1 MNRNNI
7 IKHVELWKSKLGSYN
22 KVAEKCSISSTAL
35 SLLLSGKYGAKE
47 TTLLQTIATALN
59 YKESDWQLVR
69 TIGNYTSIKQ
79 AATDAK
85 QESMWFA
92 IANKAGSGKTGA
104 LEDIFNQDTTGSII
118 FIQAE
123 EWSGRQFLMKIIAK
137 TIGENTL
144 KGKYKTLSE
153 LTDIVTNYFN
163 EMSFENP
170 VLLIDE
176 ADKLKPAAF
185 RTLIP
190 IFNRT
195 EDRLGLIM
203 SGTENLE
210 KELKAG
216 VRLSKKGFDEV
227 ESRIGRKYINLKG
240 ATEKEVFQIC
250 EANGVTDELVKLQ
263 IWNEIE
269 KVKKPTLVKTA
280 NGQKEI
286 LIEYAEDFRRLKRLI
301 KRERLLNRNAA

>member
-22 KVAEKCSISSTAL
+22 KVAEKCGISGTAL

-47 TTLLQTIATALN
+47 TAILQTIAAALN
-59 YKESDWQLVR
+59 FKESDWQLVR
-69 TIGNYTSIKQ
+69 TIGNYTKIMQ
-79 AATDAK
+79 AFNDAK

-92 IANKAGSGKTGA
+92 IANKAGSGKTGT
-104 LEDIFNQDTTGSII
+104 LEDVFNQDQTGSVI

-123 EWSGRQFLMKIIAK
+123 EWNGRQFLMKIIAK
-137 TIGENTL
+137 TVGEATL

-170 VLLIDE
+170 VILIDE

-227 ESRIGRKYINLKG
+227 ESRIGRKYINLHG
-240 ATEKEVFQIC
+240 ATEKEVQQIC
-250 EANGVTDELVKLQ
+250 QANGVSCELTQVK
-263 IWNEIE
+263 IWDEIE
-269 KVKKPTLVKTA
+269 KVKKPTIVRTQ
-280 NGQKEI
+280 NGEKEI

-301 KRERLLNRNAA
+301 KRERLLNRNVA

>member
-22 KVAEKCSISSTAL
+22 KVAEKCGISGTAL
-35 SLLLSGKYGAKE
+35 SLLLSSKYGAKE
-47 TTLLQTIATALN
+47 TALLQTIAAALN

-69 TIGNYTSIKQ
+69 TIGNYTKIMQ
-79 AATDAK
+79 AFNDAK

-92 IANKAGSGKTGA
+92 IANKAGSGKTGT
-104 LEDIFNQDTTGSII
+104 LEDVFNQDQTGSVT

-137 TIGENTL
+137 TVGEATL

-153 LTDIVTNYFN
+153 LTDIVANYFN

-227 ESRIGRKYINLKG
+227 ESRIGRKYINLHG
-240 ATEKEVFQIC
+240 ATEKEVHQIC
-250 EANGVTDELVKLQ
+250 QTNGVSCELTQAK
-263 IWNEIE
+263 IWGEIE
-269 KVKKPTLVKTA
+269 KVKKPTIVRTQ
-280 NGQKEI
+280 NGEKEI

-301 KRERLLNRNAA
+301 KRERLLNRNMA

>member
-22 KVAEKCSISSTAL
+22 KVAEKCGISGTAL

-47 TTLLQTIATALN
+47 TALLQTIASALN

-69 TIGNYTSIKQ
+69 TIGNYTKIMQ
-79 AATDAK
+79 AFNDAK

-92 IANKAGSGKTGA
+92 IANKAGSGKTGT
-104 LEDIFNQDTTGSII
+104 LEDIFNQDHTGSVT

-137 TIGENTL
+137 TIGEGVL
-144 KGKYKTLSE
+144 KGKYKTLSQ
-153 LTDIVTNYFN
+153 LTDIISNYFN
-163 EMSFENP
+163 EMSFDNP
-170 VLLIDE
+170 ILLIDE

-227 ESRIGRKYINLKG
+227 ESRIGRKYINLHG
-240 ATEKEVFQIC
+240 ATQKEVCQIC
-250 EANGVTDELVKLQ
+250 EVNGVTDELAQVQ

-269 KVKKPTLVKTA
+269 KVNKPTLVRTA

-301 KRERLLNRNAA
+301 KRERLLNRNVA

>member
-240 ATEKEVFQIC
+240 ATKIEVFQIC
-250 EANGVTDELVKLQ
+250 EANGVADELVKLQ

>member
-22 KVAEKCSISSTAL
+22 KVAEKCGISGTAL

-47 TTLLQTIATALN
+47 TAILQTIAAALN
-59 YKESDWQLVR
+59 FKESDWQLVR
-69 TIGNYTSIKQ
+69 TIGNYTKIMQ
-79 AATDAK
+79 AFNDAK

-92 IANKAGSGKTGA
+92 IANKAGSGKTGT
-104 LEDIFNQDTTGSII
+104 LEDVFNQDQTGSVI

-137 TIGENTL
+137 TVGEATL

-170 VLLIDE
+170 VILIDE

-227 ESRIGRKYINLKG
+227 ESRIGRKYINLHG
-240 ATEKEVFQIC
+240 ATEKEVQQIC
-250 EANGVTDELVKLQ
+250 QANGVSCELTQVK
-263 IWNEIE
+263 IWDEIE
-269 KVKKPTLVKTA
+269 KVKKPTIVRTQ
-280 NGQKEI
+280 NGEKEI
-286 LIEYAEDFRRLKRLI
+286 FIEYAEDFRRLKRLI
-301 KRERLLNRNAA
+301 KRERLLNRNVA